1 LVYRLGFALLGCT
14 VSLSAVALFLI
25 LVSKRSKNSSDNVAI
40 VFMAAIISGVLVW
53 FAAKLFEETS
63 KRRQ

>member
-1 LVYRLGFALLGCT
+1 
-14 VSLSAVALFLI
+14 
-25 LVSKRSKNSSDNVAI
+25 LVSKRSKNPSDNVAI